1 MIFSLMPKRLI
12 STYEE
17 NISRHL
23 ALLAFIKAIASFTR
37 CLPDAVS
44 VHRIQRLFV
53 STHHWRI
60 AMTSLIRN
68 KLFDRQL
75 LILTAGLL
83 LQAHSAFASDS
94 TGDAQAQAR
103 ALLDPPVSR
112 VMSVDGFTATQ
123 ANGHVAY
130 RPDPQEQARA
140 LLLGKPEEG
149 SVAQSAIARD
159 GAQSISAQDRRA
171 YTDPQELARR
181 MILGPGAP
189 TLAAS
194 AIYESQS
201 HSGKAT

>member
-1 MIFSLMPKRLI
+1 LI

-17 NISRHL
+17 NTSTPGAARL
-23 ALLAFIKAIASFTR
+23 FKAVASFTR
-37 CLPDAVS
+37 CSPDAAS

-60 AMTSLIRN
+60 VMTSLIRD

-83 LQAHSAFASDS
+83 LQAHSAFASNS
-94 TGDAQAQAR
+94 IGDAQAQAR
-103 ALLDPPVSR
+103 ALLDPPVVSR
-112 VMSVDGFTATQ
+112 VMSVDGFTATR
-123 ANGHVAY
+123 ANGHVAS

-140 LLLGKPEEG
+140 LLLGKPEES
-149 SVAQSAIARD
+149 SVAQSAIALNSTRD

-171 YTDPQELARR
+171 HTDPQESARR

-189 TLAAS
+189 ALAAS
-194 AIYESQS
+194 AIGESQS
-201 HSGKAT
+201 YSEKAT

>member
-1 MIFSLMPKRLI
+1 LI

-17 NISRHL
+17 NTSTGGAARL
-23 ALLAFIKAIASFTR
+23 FKAIASFTR
-37 CLPDAVS
+37 CSPDAAS

-75 LILTAGLL
+75 LILTAGLI

-103 ALLDPPVSR
+103 ALLDPPVVSR
-112 VMSVDGFTATQ
+112 VMSVGGFTATQ
-123 ANGHVAY
+123 ADGHVAY

-149 SVAQSAIARD
+149 SVAQSAIAPNSTRD

-171 YTDPQELARR
+171 YTDPQESARR

-194 AIYESQS
+194 AIDESQS